1 MINIDECCSELYNLL
16 ESINKDKD
24 QLRSQRL
31 SLQDKEVL
39 RSSLQERIVY
49 FHKLFYEGCIQII
62 DDVYLSHTFELAS
75 AQTFAIIKIETE
87 RELQMFYDKYKY
99 DILPQYFDKVLNQE
113 LDDEHYDIV
122 RNNKIDGEYLYLDKY
137 MNTILNKDVM
147 INYISS
153 LIFNH

>member
-1 MINIDECCSELYNLL
+1 
-16 ESINKDKD
+16 
-24 QLRSQRL
+24 
-31 SLQDKEVL
+31 
-39 RSSLQERIVY
+39 
-49 FHKLFYEGCIQII
+49 
-62 DDVYLSHTFELAS
+62 
-75 AQTFAIIKIETE
+75 
-87 RELQMFYDKYKY
+87 MFYDKYKY